1 MVRIEEFP
9 PFKLCA
15 LCREIFPNAD
25 DPTIDDNIQRQIWTN
40 DEGYHFTRTREEV
53 ERGAME
59 KCEFCSDLVQN
70 DRAYEKK
77 SSPGRENE
85 STSQGDHENGA
96 DESDDGSSRS
106 DGQSSEEESLSAE
119 SDDGPDYRAMFSGP
133 RASWFPPMEERLE
146 FRIKFHSEDKDL
158 AVYYSDGRLIGRR
171 WRLHTT
177 PGQFPPLPSEL
188 LLILSAD
195 NPASKLIHAQAT
207 LAEFGSAETF
217 GAVRQWLDECVDNHP
232 ECPGNAPKELPTR
245 LIMVSPLGVDLSAR
259 LCETLNQTG
268 QYCALSY
275 CRGGDQVHKT
285 TREKYAAYLQEL
297 PYEELP
303 QTIQD
308 AFQVARSI
316 GVRYIWIDSLCIIQD
331 EKEDIAREMAKMFQ
345 IYFNSCFTISAAS
358 ALTCKDGFL
367 KRLSVN
373 DTGLFFLPIR
383 LDKNTKGSVLLS
395 REGPYWV
402 MIGAYP
408 QPINDRAWTLQEAM
422 LTPRLLIFTSM
433 DVIWKCQAGFK
444 PDTAEHPR
452 AAHEIH
458 VEYPYGP
465 PNESRWFPALVDCG
479 YNFISIGSNKG
490 RVGDDLE
497 VLQEQWC
504 LLVENYTKRNLTVA
518 TDKLPGISAIAR
530 LMAPKLK
537 SDYLGGLWRQTLIFD
552 LMWSTLRYPRP
563 ESCKS
568 GSPSW
573 SWASVQGSI
582 EYVGRRLVVS
592 AAEVISCSVDLAYPQ
607 DPYGT
612 VTGGLLQIRGHLTQV
627 MKEDLYREHGRID
640 YKMDS
645 IGLSPN
651 LRSCRKKQSPTLW
664 CLTLSYGKEMMRG
677 WFYSLIL
684 VKEPGCDNRYRRVGF
699 LETDAGWSPEGQ
711 EDFEKETI
719 AII

>member
-9 PFKLCA
+9 PFKLCSP
-15 LCREIFPNAD
+15 CREIFPSAD
-25 DPTIDDNIQRQIWTN
+25 DPAIDDNIQSQIWTN

-59 KCEFCSDLVQN
+59 SCEFCTDIIQN
-70 DRAYEKK
+70 DGAYEKK
-77 SSPGRENE
+77 SSPDRKNE
-85 STSQGDHENGA
+85 PINQEGGHENDA
-96 DESDDGSSRS
+96 DESDEGSNRS
-106 DGQSSEEESLSAE
+106 DEKSSEEESLSAE
-119 SDDGPDYRAMFSGP
+119 SDNSPDYIAMFSEP
-133 RASWFPPMEERLE
+133 RADWFPPMEERLE
-146 FRIKFHSEDKDL
+146 FRIKFHSEDKHL
-158 AVYYSDGRLIGRR
+158 AVYHSNGLLIG
-171 WRLHTT
+171 H
-177 PGQFPPLPSEL
+177 
-188 LLILSAD
+188 

-217 GAVRQWLDECVDNHP
+217 RAVWQWLDECVDNHP

-245 LIMVSPLGVDLSAR
+245 LIMVSPLGVESSAR
-259 LCETLNQTG
+259 LCETLGTTG

-275 CRGGDQVHKT
+275 CWGGDQVHKT
-285 TREKYAAYLQEL
+285 TREKYAKYLREL

-303 QTIQD
+303 KTIRD

-316 GVRYIWIDSLCIIQD
+316 GIRYVWIDSLCIVQD
-331 EKEDIAREMAKMFQ
+331 EKEDVAREMAKMFQ
-345 IYFNSCFTISAAS
+345 IYFNSCFTISAAN
-358 ALTCKDGFL
+358 ALTCRDGFL
-367 KRLSVN
+367 ERLSAN
-373 DTGLFFLPIR
+373 ETGLFFLPIR
-383 LDKNTKGSVLLS
+383 IHKNTKGSVLLS

-458 VEYPYGP
+458 IEYPYGP

-563 ESCKS
+563 EACKS

-582 EYVGRRLVVS
+582 EYAGRRLVVS

-607 DPYGT
+607 DPYGA
-612 VTGGLLQIRGHLTQV
+612 VTGGVLEIRGHLTQV
-627 MKEDLYREHGRID
+627 AKEDLYREHGRID

-651 LRSCRKKQSPTLW
+651 LRSCRKKQSPMLW
-664 CLTLSYGKEMMRG
+664 CLTLGYGKEMMRG

-684 VKEPGCDNRYRRVGF
+684 VKEPGWENRYRRVGF
-699 LETDAGWSPEGQ
+699 LETSSGWSPDGR
-711 EDFEKETI
+711 EDSEKETI
-719 AII
+719 TIV